1 MCMNTVVTLNK
12 VYYVSIKEDYSDL
25 EEKLQFYIDNPEKAQ
40 EIVKNANNYVAQFK
54 NKKTE
59 DLISLMVINKYF
71 IKTNQLKN

>member
-1 MCMNTVVTLNK
+1 MNTVDTLNK
-12 VYYVSIKEDYSDL
+12 IYYVSIKEDYSDL

-59 DLISLMVINKYF
+59 DLISLMVMNKYF